1 MPIPKVAIVGRP
13 NVGKSS
19 LFNWLVGKRLAIVD
33 DVAGITRD
41 RMTRVIDEEG
51 VYLELVDTGGIGIN
65 DVDNLSDEIEQQIAY
80 GIEEADVLLFMV
92 DARDGLTVLDQT
104 IAKRLRELDKPLVL
118 VANKCDAPK
127 FDIAAEEFSRFGMG
141 SPIKVSAEQKHGRDR
156 LLEAILSVL
165 PNSDEEEFIGEPE
178 MKIAIVGRRN
188 VGKSTFVNTLT
199 NSPRM
204 IVSEVAGTTRD
215 SVDVRFEMDGKT
227 FIAIDTPGLKRSRSV
242 RTDVDFYST
251 HRAQRSI
258 RHADVIL
265 MFFDGSQRLSKVD
278 KQLVHYIQEQN
289 KPVIMVVNKWDL
301 LAEHMPTEQW
311 SEYLRE
317 QFPSLWYAPIAFIT
331 GQSGRNVKKL
341 IGHAQMLFKQ
351 SLERV
356 TTADLNKLIRAAIQK
371 HPAPLHNNKRPKIY
385 YATQVG
391 IRPPTLVLMCN
402 DPKAFQPSYVTYLK
416 SVLHDQLSFGEIPI
430 RLFLQK
436 RESAPA
442 SEADDS
448 SDSLGTESRK
458 KRPEV
463 TADPD
468 NPNVFYVEGE
478 SDESAWEPWNPSDD
492 DVVEWEDEQ

>member
-41 RMTRVIDEEG
+41 RMTRIIEEEG
-51 VYLELVDTGGIGIN
+51 HYIELVDTGGIGIN
-65 DVDNLSDEIEQQIAY
+65 DVDDLSEEIEQQIQY
-80 GIEEADVLLFMV
+80 GIEEADVLVFMV
-92 DARDGLTVLDQT
+92 DAREGLTVLDQT
-104 IAKRLRELDKPLVL
+104 IAKRLREMDKPIVL

-127 FDIAAEEFSRFGMG
+127 FDVAAEEFNRFGMG
-141 SPIKVSAEQKHGRDR
+141 SPIKVSAEQKHGRDL
-156 LLEAILSVL
+156 LLEGIIQQL
-165 PNSDEEEFIGEPE
+165 PDTTEEEFVGEPE

-199 NSPRM
+199 DSPRM

-227 FIAIDTPGLKRSRSV
+227 FIAIDTPGLKRSRAV

-258 RHADVIL
+258 RHADVVL

-278 KQLVHYIQEQN
+278 KQLVHYIQEHN

-301 LAEHMPTEQW
+301 MAEHMPTEQW

-351 SLERV
+351 SLERI
-356 TTADLNKLIRAAIQK
+356 TTADLNRLIRAALLK
-371 HPAPLHNNKRPKIY
+371 HPPPIHNNKRPKVF

-402 DPKAFQPSYVTYLK
+402 DPKSFQASYITYLK

-436 RESAPA
+436 RASAPV
-442 SEADDS
+442 D
-448 SDSLGTESRK
+448 SDSESNDVK
-458 KRPEV
+458 ENGSTKRGPQV
-463 TADPD
+463 TADPE

-478 SDESAWEPWNPSDD
+478 SDETAWEPWDPSED
-492 DVVEWEDEQ
+492 DVVDWEEES